1 MIALPP
7 APRSL
12 SPLSHL
18 NVAHP
23 SHEHPPR
30 ERIFN
35 VPVVVLSLLAA
46 MGLVHALMTLVLSAD
61 QSSDFLV
68 LFAFIPGRYDLNLL
82 SELWWV
88 PGWGAAVWTF
98 LTYAFI
104 HGNFMHLAFN
114 GVWLLAFGT
123 PVARRFGPLRFLIFF
138 LASAAVGAAFHL
150 AVHSGE
156 RLPMVGASAAISGAM
171 AAAMRFAFQRG
182 GPLSPLGPFRGDN
195 EAAYRV
201 PATPLSVMLREPR
214 LIVFLI
220 VWFGVNLLFGLGI
233 VSLPGESDMPIAWE
247 AHIGGFLA
255 GLVSFALFDPAQA
268 DASSEDR
275 SRRNTM
281 HWANLP
287 QPHSWRML
295 YHSSVEGPWSTH
307 GPDCASVALCGA
319 IAPDDGPGAEWK

>member
-1 MIALPP
+1 MSLPTKRPENTCIWGDVLAL
-7 APRSL
+7 ACHRALRSL

-18 NVAHP
+18 ERLVHP
-23 SHEHPPR
+23 HREHLPR

-46 MGLVHALMTLVLSAD
+46 MCLIHALTSFALSVDEA
-61 QSSDFLV
+61 SDFLV
-68 LFAFIPGRYDLNLL
+68 LFAFIPARYDVKLL

-104 HGNFMHLAFN
+104 HGNLMHLGFN

-138 LASAAVGAAFHL
+138 LFSAAVGAALHL

-182 GPLSPLGPFRGDN
+182 GPLGPFRGND
-195 EAAYRV
+195 EAACRV
-201 PATPLSVMLREPR
+201 PATPLSVLLREPR
-214 LIVFLI
+214 LVVFLI

-255 GLVSFALFDPAQA
+255 GLVTFALFDPAQV
-268 DASSEDR
+268 DAPSEE
-275 SRRNTM
+275 SIE
-281 HWANLP
+281 A
-287 QPHSWRML
+287 
-295 YHSSVEGPWSTH
+295 
-307 GPDCASVALCGA
+307 
-319 IAPDDGPGAEWK
+319 

>member
-1 MIALPP
+1 VIALACHG

-18 NVAHP
+18 ERHVQPA
-23 SHEHPPR
+23 R

-35 VPVVVLSLLAA
+35 VPMVVLSLLAA
-46 MGLVHALMTLVLSAD
+46 MGFIHGLMTFVLSVE

-68 LFAFIPGRYDLNLL
+68 LFAFIPARYDVKLL

-104 HGNFMHLAFN
+104 HGNFMHLGFN

-138 LASAAVGAAFHL
+138 LVSAAIGAAFHL

-182 GPLSPLGPFRGDN
+182 GPLGPSRGHD

-201 PATPLSVMLREPR
+201 PAKRLSAMLREPR
-214 LIVFLI
+214 LVVFMI

-233 VSLPGESDMPIAWE
+233 VSLPGENDMPIAWE

-255 GLVSFALFDPAQA
+255 GLLTFALFDPAQV
-268 DASSEDR
+268 DASSEE
-275 SRRNTM
+275 SIE
-281 HWANLP
+281 A
-287 QPHSWRML
+287 
-295 YHSSVEGPWSTH
+295 
-307 GPDCASVALCGA
+307 
-319 IAPDDGPGAEWK
+319 

>member
-1 MIALPP
+1 VHPP
-7 APRSL
+7 R
-12 SPLSHL
+12 
-18 NVAHP
+18 
-23 SHEHPPR
+23 EHPPR

-35 VPVVVLSLLAA
+35 VPVVVISLLAA
-46 MGLVHALMTLVLSAD
+46 MGLVHALMALVLSED
-61 QSSDFLV
+61 QASDFLV
-68 LFAFIPGRYDLNLL
+68 VFAFIPGRYNLKLL

-104 HGNFMHLAFN
+104 HGNLMHLGFN

-150 AVHSGE
+150 LVHSGE

-182 GPLSPLGPFRGDN
+182 GPLGPFRGDS

-233 VSLPGESDMPIAWE
+233 VSLPGEGDMPIAWE

-268 DASSEDR
+268 DASSEE
-275 SRRNTM
+275 SIE
-281 HWANLP
+281 A
-287 QPHSWRML
+287 
-295 YHSSVEGPWSTH
+295 
-307 GPDCASVALCGA
+307 
-319 IAPDDGPGAEWK
+319 